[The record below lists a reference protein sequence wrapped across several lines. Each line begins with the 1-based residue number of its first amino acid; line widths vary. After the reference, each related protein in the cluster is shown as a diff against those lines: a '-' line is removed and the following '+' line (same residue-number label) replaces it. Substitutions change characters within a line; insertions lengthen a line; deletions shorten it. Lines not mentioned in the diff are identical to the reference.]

1 MFDPSTLTGPLGGII
16 AIAYGAGAASGY
28 AFCIRTMY
36 KILKSQSDKDE
47 EECKERLLEA
57 NKEIERL
64 QEKCEGMTGEIRVL
78 NERLILGINRQQEQ
92 TRESGM
98 RLLGKYRDVEDRNDV

>member
-28 AFCIRTMY
+28 AFCLRTMY
-36 KILKSQSDKDE
+36 KILRTQADKDE
-47 EECKERLLEA
+47 SECKERLLEA

-64 QEKCEGMTGEIRVL
+64 QEKCDTRDGEIRVL
-78 NERLILGINRQQEQ
+78 NERLIMGIERQRLQAN
-92 TRESGM
+92 ESGLK
-98 RLLGKYRDVEDRNDV
+98 LLGKYEDKDNV